1 MSNRTTR
8 EIREVF
14 YLNWEATKTLH
25 TLIPDYKE
33 YRICKVYLEIPVLYI
48 DIPDFCPTYVKLT
61 NEEKNKRPLFKRL
74 FGSKMDDYHV
84 LYSVTDMGKYKRIHF
99 SDNVLCICKN
109 DGGYE
114 IPNREK
120 IDEFKSKFTSQKDWS
135 VEIEVGKKS
144 NDSYSK
150 YVNILIKSGVMHQF
164 DEEGQ
169 DYHDC
174 KIRLYVALEK
184 YTISPDLDYELDKD
198 GEYAILTLDLPE
210 SILCTDTQEGKCY
223 YRLDRLT
230 KKSRMKFEEFK
241 SKAIIKREIIE
252 SQRLRHSRMKTVGL

>member
-1 MSNRTTR
+1 MLKRETK

-14 YLNWEATKTLH
+14 YPNREATKTLH

-48 DIPDFCPTYVKLT
+48 DIPDFCPTYVELT
-61 NEEKNKRPLFKRL
+61 NAEKNKRPLFKRL

-84 LYSVTDMGKYKRIHF
+84 LYSVSDMGKYKQIHF

-109 DGGYE
+109 YGVYE

-120 IDEFKSKFTSQKDWS
+120 IDEFKSKFTKKDWS
-135 VEIEVGKKS
+135 VEIEAGKKS

-150 YVNILIKSGVMHQF
+150 SVNFLIKLGAMVELY
-164 DEEGQ
+164 EEGL

-174 KIRLYVALEK
+174 KIRLYVALDK
-184 YTISPDLDYELDKD
+184 YTISPDFDYELDKD
-198 GEYAILTLDLPE
+198 GEYAILTLELPK
-210 SILCTDTQEGKCY
+210 SILCSDTQEGKCY
-223 YRLDRLT
+223 YKLDRLT
-230 KKSRMKFEEFK
+230 KEGQMKFEEFK
-241 SKAIIKREIIE
+241 SKAI
-252 SQRLRHSRMKTVGL
+252 MKKELLPQ

>member
-1 MSNRTTR
+1 MLNRTTK

-14 YLNWEATKTLH
+14 YPNREATKTLH

-48 DIPDFCPTYVKLT
+48 DIPDFCPTYVELT
-61 NEEKNKRPLFKRL
+61 NAEKNKRPLFKRL

-84 LYSVTDMGKYKRIHF
+84 LYSVSDMGKYKQIHF

-109 DGGYE
+109 YGVYE

-120 IDEFKSKFTSQKDWS
+120 IDEFKSKFTKKDWS
-135 VEIEVGKKS
+135 VEIEAGKKS

-150 YVNILIKSGVMHQF
+150 SVNFLIKLGAMVELY
-164 DEEGQ
+164 DEGL

-174 KIRLYVALEK
+174 KIRLYVALDK
-184 YTISPDLDYELDKD
+184 YTISPDFDYELDKD
-198 GEYAILTLDLPE
+198 GEYAILTLELPK
-210 SILCTDTQEGKCY
+210 SILCSDTQEEKCY
-223 YRLDRLT
+223 YKLDRLT
-230 KKSRMKFEEFK
+230 KEGQMKFEEFK
-241 SKAIIKREIIE
+241 SKAI
-252 SQRLRHSRMKTVGL
+252 MKKELLPQ